1 MPHTLADWGWD
12 VSFQARFAPFQP
24 EGLVPGRVVTAHRHL
39 YDVVTATGEHW
50 AAVSGRLRHEA
61 LGPQDFPA
69 VGDWVALSLDP
80 GSDRAVVHHVLPRR
94 SRFSR
99 SAVGGGGATEQ
110 VVAAN
115 VDAVL
120 LVTALN
126 RDYNPRRIERYV
138 AAGWESGAQP
148 VVVLSKADL
157 CAEAPERVAEVR
169 AIAPG
174 VPVHAVSS
182 VLGEGLD
189 ALAPYLAPGRTVALL
204 GSSGAGKSTLLNALA
219 GREVMATGHV
229 RDSDDRGRHTTTR
242 RELVRLESGGLL
254 IDTPG
259 MRELGLWDATEGV
272 SQAFGDV
279 EALAADCRFND
290 CRHETELGCAVRA
303 ALETGALSPERLASY
318 AKLQR
323 ELAFQRRRTDTR
335 ARLEEQAR
343 WKAIH
348 KAMRHHPK
356 R

>member
-1 MPHTLADWGWD
+1 MPHNLADWGWD
-12 VSFQARFAPFQP
+12 VSFQARFAPFAA
-24 EGLVPGRVVTAHRHL
+24 EGLIPGRVVAAHRHL
-39 YDVVTATGEHW
+39 YEVVTTTGECL
-50 AAVSGRLRHEA
+50 AAVSGRHRHEA

-69 VGDWVALSLDP
+69 VGDWVALSLET

-99 SAVGGGGATEQ
+99 SAVGGGGAAEQ
-110 VVAAN
+110 VVASN
-115 VDAVL
+115 VDTVL

-148 VVVLSKADL
+148 VVILSKADL
-157 CAEAPERVAEVR
+157 CPEAPERVAEVEGL
-169 AIAPG
+169 APG

-182 VLGEGLD
+182 VLGSGLD

-229 RDSDDRGRHTTTR
+229 RESDDRGRHTTTR
-242 RELVRLESGGLL
+242 RELVRLEAGGLL

-279 EALAADCRFND
+279 EALSADCRFND
-290 CRHETELGCAVRA
+290 CRHDSEVGCAVRD
-303 ALETGALSPERLASY
+303 ALDAGHLSANRLASY
-318 AKLQR
+318 TKLQR
-323 ELAFQRRRTDTR
+323 ELAFQKRRTDVR

-343 WKAIH
+343 WKALH
-348 KAMRHHPK
+348 KAMRHNPK